1 MLILNLKKE
10 NEINGTFVPAETSNE
25 MEAILKARDLYDRN
39 YEYVMVFD
47 WTEEKY
53 NEFVNLPK
61 TMDEFEIKEWLEKHY
76 ELGEYVFN
84 VSIEEVPYEVYFKWQ
99 RADKDIEGAIFYYE
113 HSTGN
118 KVEDGCSMQVGKD
131 PFGDY
136 WFAFDEEDEDII
148 EDDQS
153 FHNSEKRDVRNWKDW
168 YKREWIIEVTKPE
181 IERLAKYENR
191 GYKWI
196 VE

>member
-10 NEINGTFVPAETSNE
+10 DEINGTFVPAETENE
-25 MEAILKARDLYDRN
+25 KEAILKARDLYIQEYN
-39 YEYVMVFD
+39 YEYIQVLE
-47 WTEEKY
+47 WKEEKY
-53 NEFVNLPK
+53 NEFVNLSK
-61 TMDEFEIKEWLEKHY
+61 IMDEVEIDEWLASHQ
-76 ELGEYVFN
+76 ELCEYVYSVDDEN
-84 VSIEEVPYEVYFKWQ
+84 IPDEVYFKWQ

-136 WFAFDEEDEDII
+136 WFAFDEEDEYII

-153 FHNSEKRDVRNWKDW
+153 FHNSNGRDVRSWKDW
-168 YKREWIIEVTKPE
+168 YEKE
-181 IERLAKYENR
+181 
-191 GYKWI
+191 
-196 VE
+196 